1 MLFVLGEID
10 LRERLSFGVDV
21 EAELLAAVGE
31 EEIRHLKDKVVA
43 AGLVDDLLVDC
54 DLLLFAFHN
63 HPRMHVLV
71 VDHYVAASRQA
82 VERYRCLHL
91 HQFQGVSTL
100 LMKK

>member
-10 LRERLSFGVDV
+10 LREGLCFGVDV
-21 EAELLAAVGE
+21 EAELLATIG
-31 EEIRHLKDKVVA
+31 
-43 AGLVDDLLVDC
+43 
-54 DLLLFAFHN
+54 
-63 HPRMHVLV
+63 
-71 VDHYVAASRQA
+71 QA